1 MRTLL
6 AEKSVSR
13 DTSVTFHTPVVAAC
27 SCLTLPGA
35 TPDNGSGERTW
46 GFCVV
51 TGRVVKR

>member
-13 DTSVTFHTPVVAAC
+13 DTSVTFHALVVAAC

-46 GFCVV
+46 GFCGV